1 MRKRNLKR
9 VKKGRLSNPNLE
21 TLMTHQT
28 SSKIKKTMET
38 KKRKMKRKKK
48 KTSKRKLNK
57 RKQRM
62 MKATEKKM
70 MRETTITT

>member
-1 MRKRNLKR
+1 MTKRNLKR
-9 VKKGRLSNPNLE
+9 VKKGTPSNQNLE

-28 SSKIKKTMET
+28 SSKIKKTMEM
-38 KKRKMKRKKK
+38 KKRKMERKKK
-48 KTSKRKLNK
+48 KTSK

-70 MRETTITT
+70 MKEMTITT